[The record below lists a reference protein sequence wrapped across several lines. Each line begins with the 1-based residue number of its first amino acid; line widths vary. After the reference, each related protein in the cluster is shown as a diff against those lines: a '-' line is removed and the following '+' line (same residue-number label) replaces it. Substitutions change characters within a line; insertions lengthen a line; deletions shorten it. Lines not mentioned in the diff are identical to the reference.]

1 MLACNPQ
8 TFLPSSGACTVFHI
22 CIPSCLICKGLSLEV
37 FGICVV
43 MFSTRSAVTE
53 DLALQILLLGKQHA
67 YAGVE
72 PDMEKRRLGSV
83 EQQEGAAHWHS
94 QPRS

>member
-1 MLACNPQ
+1 
-8 TFLPSSGACTVFHI
+8 
-22 CIPSCLICKGLSLEV
+22 
-37 FGICVV
+37 
-43 MFSTRSAVTE
+43 MFRMRSVVTE
-53 DLALQILLLGKQHA
+53 VLALQIVLLGKQHA

-83 EQQEGAAHWHS
+83 EQQEGTAHWHS